1 LPSWQRKPN
10 WLLRGLIL
18 ISMAIHLVIF
28 MHITGLYCSTMLTY
42 IELTL
47 RDTSKPPKRS
57 IPRPRQRPKP
67 PDLVWEV
74 KKLKVTQRLI
84 PQLKPIRI
92 EPAERDLPDSLVER
106 ISILD
111 IPNVPILDISEWS
124 PDEPDAVS
132 DNYATSNSY
141 LKMVKLKIEK
151 HKKYPDKARIRQI
164 EGSVTI
170 RFLITSEGEVSAA
183 EVVKTSRYEVL
194 DTAALKAVKDAAPF
208 PKPPKRFFKGEV
220 PLEITIVFELT

>member
-1 LPSWQRKPN
+1 MPSWERRPN
-10 WLLRGLIL
+10 WLLRSLIMVSL
-18 ISMAIHLVIF
+18 AIHMVIF
-28 MHITGLYCSTMLTY
+28 MHITGLYRSSLLTY

-47 RDTSKPPKRS
+47 RDTSKTPSRS
-57 IPRPRQRPKP
+57 IPRPRHRPKP
-67 PDLVWEV
+67 PDRIRDV
-74 KKLKVTQRLI
+74 KSLNVTPRMI

-106 ISILD
+106 KSILD

-124 PDEPDAVS
+124 PDEPDVVS

-141 LKMVKLKIEK
+141 LEMVKLKIEK

-170 RFLITSEGEVSAA
+170 RFLITSEGDVSAA
-183 EVVKTSRYEVL
+183 EVVKTSRYRVL
-194 DTAALKAVKDAAPF
+194 DTAALKAVKDATPF
-208 PKPPKRFFKGEV
+208 PKPPKHFFKGEV